1 MEIASNGDSRLFTI
15 VKGLL
20 ISLPF
25 FCLAYLKL
33 GQSGTPL
40 TAGGVL
46 TQHPEAAIA
55 FLAAMLQPYAAY
67 LLTLSQRR
75 LADGRTQYA
84 LVNLCVLLAVEGML
98 MSSIGIIGVGLLT
111 YRTCKS
117 KRMGLATA
125 WRACSPRRLFAE
137 AGGSMLLLPFAFL
150 CLFATIRTGGLL

>member
-1 MEIASNGDSRLFTI
+1 MEIVSNRESRLFTI

-25 FCLAYLKL
+25 FCLIYLRL
-33 GQSGTPL
+33 GGTAL

-46 TQHPEAAIA
+46 TQQPEAAIA

-67 LLTLSQRR
+67 LLGLSQRR
-75 LADGRTQYA
+75 LEDGRTQYA

-98 MSSIGIIGVGLLT
+98 MSSIGMIGVGLLT
-111 YRTCKS
+111 YRVCKAC
-117 KRMGLATA
+117 RMGLGAA

-150 CLFATIRTGGLL
+150 CLFATIRTGGLF